1 MELRRLRAGYAIV
14 YVILLCTLAMGSIE
28 GKRRADMLFGNCDP
42 ELKEKMVVWLANLC
56 FGSKVQKQIVANVLV
71 VAGDKEEQAWI
82 HCWKEL
88 VDRNGSFEDFDL
100 DMLQEANFELKS
112 RLLTKENIDKS
123 LSVLS
128 PKMKQELL
136 DYCLREKNL
145 HFSYHGDSS
154 RHSFIECVK
163 FLLHLCN
170 SHRGYLASNTHRQT
184 KPSLT
189 PSAPAA
195 ASPGYGSAPF
205 NLAAV
210 SSSSPR
216 RLTLSFFEKKLY
228 RLQDMSDSPP
238 PPSPG
243 KHSPPSSHFHKQVPP
258 PPVHKGV
265 DQNLIVAVAATAAG
279 TFCFVATLFICWCCC
294 KEHFVSLRRSSFA
307 GAVVGV
313 VATKLALE
321 VEKEMRG
328 LFCTSICLIVMH
340 FQDPGLSLIHC
351 NSYFLKNVLI
361 MSQLYLLFSATSQ
374 SSFSLGN
381 SSSKEHSSNSGNTTF
396 QSNLSTKYG
405 NHDSSLAD
413 APSVEAHAGEALPPL
428 KPPPGRTPAPPPPRP
443 PPPPPPPVAAPRP
456 PVPPKVGRAPPVPPS
471 KGKLKPSPLGPHR
484 ENPSEGDDLDSE
496 EAPKAKLKPFFWDKV
511 VANPDH
517 SMVWDE
523 ISSGSFQFSE
533 EMIESLFGYNSVDNN
548 KNDRKRD
555 PSEPSIQYIQII
567 NPRKA
572 QNLSILL
579 RALNVT
585 TEEVLNALQEGNEL
599 PVELL
604 QTLLKMA
611 PTSEEELKLRLY
623 ADDISQL
630 GPAERFLK
638 VLVEIPFAF
647 RRIEALIFMSAL
659 REEVSGLK
667 ESFATLEV
675 ACNKL
680 RNSRLFLKLL
690 EAVLKTGNRMNDGT
704 YRGGA
709 QAFKLD
715 TLLKLSDVKG
725 IDGKTTLL
733 HFVVQEIIRS
743 EGIRAVRT
751 ARPSLSFSS
760 VKSDEYID
768 NANPASA
775 EHYRNLGLQVVSGLS
790 TELEDV
796 RKAAIIDANVLTST
810 VSKLNQSL
818 TKTKA
823 FLDSD
828 LKSLGEDGEFYHALA
843 SFLERAESEMSSMS
857 EEERR
862 ITALVKSTADYFHG
876 NAGMDEG
883 LRLFTIVRDFLI
895 MIDKTCKEVRD
906 DRAKRP
912 ITTTKKEV
920 REVKATNSQK
930 PENAIQKLFPAIV
943 GRRADDSSSDD
954 ESPSP

>member
-42 ELKEKMVVWLANLC
+42 ELKEK
-56 FGSKVQKQIVANVLV
+56 
-71 VAGDKEEQAWI
+71 KEEQAWI

-136 DYCLREKNL
+136 DYCSREKNL

-154 RHSFIECVK
+154 RHSFIKCVK
-163 FLLHLCN
+163 FLLDLCN

-184 KPSLT
+184 KPSLA

-205 NLAAV
+205 NLAVV

-243 KHSPPSSHFHKQVPP
+243 KHSPPSSNFHKQVPP

-294 KEHFVSLRRSSFA
+294 RGSSNKIGPGGGKRDERPLLHFN
-307 GAVVGV
+307 
-313 VATKLALE
+313 
-321 VEKEMRG
+321 
-328 LFCTSICLIVMH
+328 
-340 FQDPGLSLIHC
+340 LS
-351 NSYFLKNVLI
+351 NT
-361 MSQLYLLFSATSQ
+361 TSQ
-374 SSFSLGN
+374 SSLSLGN
-381 SSSKEHSSNSGNTTF
+381 SSSKEHSSNSGNTTL

-443 PPPPPPPVAAPRP
+443 PPPPPPPVAVPRP
-456 PVPPKVGRAPPVPPS
+456 PVPPKAGRAPPVPPS

-484 ENPSEGDDLDSE
+484 ENPGEGDDLDSE

-533 EMIESLFGYNSVDNN
+533 EMIESLFGYNSVDNS

-733 HFVVQEIIRS
+733 HFVVQETIRS

-775 EHYRNLGLQVVSGLS
+775 AHYRNLGLQVVSGLS

-943 GRRADDSSSDD
+943 GRRTDDSSSDD